1 MQPETFR
8 PIGGIVSALVARV
21 LRHAK
26 ERNRD

>member
-1 MQPETFR
+1 MQPESLK
-8 PIGGIVSALVARV
+8 PIGKVISALVARV